1 MWRSNEL
8 TKLGE
13 TGFSASFGIHG
24 KDREEV
30 SMNHDNKVCT
40 IIGSDKGGIGKSMVA
55 LIMTLVFDKAG
66 VPLSVIEVDNQRK
79 LTSALGSD
87 RVDLSLAAAPELRDV
102 TGNRHAAESFYNGIY
117 MEWLK
122 GISLTDLGANVTTP
136 LMEWFK
142 QCDIGE
148 LAAEDGIRFRFVSCA
163 SPDEQ
168 AIKSAFVALDTAAKA
183 LGPSAEYH
191 LVLNDLFGSHGF
203 APYENNP
210 SYRILMD
217 LEQTSRINVIR
228 IGYCDSLLF
237 EHGKAMGLTPLQAIS
252 RCDEVAASAGLDV
265 VSARV
270 HKKKMMNWLR
280 DTQQAMTPL
289 LMIDEDI
296 SHEPAAAFG
305 GR

>member
-1 MWRSNEL
+1 
-8 TKLGE
+8 
-13 TGFSASFGIHG
+13 
-24 KDREEV
+24 
-30 SMNHDNKVCT
+30 MNQDQKVCT

-79 LTSALGSD
+79 LTSALGSE
-87 RVDLSLAAAPELRDV
+87 RVDLSLSAAPELGDV
-102 TGNRHAAESFYNGIY
+102 AGNRHAAESFYNGVY
-117 MEWLK
+117 LEWLK
-122 GISLTDLGANVTTP
+122 GISVTDLGANVTTA

-142 QCDIGE
+142 RCDIGE

-183 LGPSAEYH
+183 LGPSAEYY
-191 LVLNDLFGSHGF
+191 LVLNDMFGSNGF
-203 APYENNP
+203 APYEGNS

-217 LEQTSRINVIR
+217 LEEDRRINVIR

-237 EHGKAMGLTPLQAIS
+237 EHGKAMGLTPLQAIN
-252 RCDEVAASAGLDV
+252 RCDEVAAAAGLDV

-280 DTQQAMTPL
+280 DTQQALTPL
-289 LMIDEDI
+289 LMVEDDA
-296 SHEPAAAFG
+296 SYEPVAAYA